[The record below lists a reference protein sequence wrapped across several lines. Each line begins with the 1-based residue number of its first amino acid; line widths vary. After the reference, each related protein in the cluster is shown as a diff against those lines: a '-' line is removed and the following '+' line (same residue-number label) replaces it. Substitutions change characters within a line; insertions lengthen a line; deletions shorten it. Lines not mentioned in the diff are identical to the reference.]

1 MVETSIVV
9 STVAQFIGA
18 ALIIVMLMIAYY
30 VVRLFLVPPPTKEE
44 RAARRKEQE
53 EQQTKFGEWLGG
65 KLKERKLKAL
75 KEQRKGDVSVVK
87 DNIKDA
93 LEGMEDIP
101 RLLNKASNNAD
112 LTEARK
118 KVERVKQDLH
128 NAVSNLRILRRKHEG
143 TDRQVIQK
151 AINETHTVEQNF
163 IVNVE
168 QKIPK
173 TFPKNRKTYNGSI
186 SSPMG
191 QITTLRGSLGT
202 IWNDLEEFHTKFGEK
217 TT

>member
-44 RAARRKEQE
+44 RTARRKEQE
-53 EQQTKFGEWLGG
+53 EQQAKFGDWLSG
-65 KLKERKLKAL
+65 KLKERKLKAQ
-75 KEQRKGDVSVVK
+75 KEQRRGDVSVVK

-112 LTEARK
+112 LAEARK
-118 KVERVKQDLH
+118 KIERVKQDLH
-128 NAVSNLRILRRKHEG
+128 HAVSNLRILRRKQEG
-143 TDRQVIQK
+143 DDRQAIQK
-151 AINETHTVEQNF
+151 VINETHAVEQKF
-163 IVNVE
+163 IHEVE

-173 TFPKNRKTYNGSI
+173 TFPKIRKTYVKNII
-186 SSPMG
+186 SPIT